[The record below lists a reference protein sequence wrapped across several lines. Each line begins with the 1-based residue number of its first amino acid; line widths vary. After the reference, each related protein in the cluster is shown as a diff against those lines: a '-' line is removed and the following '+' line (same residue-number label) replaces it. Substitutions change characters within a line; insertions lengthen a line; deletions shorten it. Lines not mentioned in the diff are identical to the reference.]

1 MFDALDLQRPPLS
14 TVMSSTTPQQQQQQ
28 QAQQALLQN
37 MPQLINLAKQ
47 GLLNDAQLTQLKNLA
62 RLYGAQRPPNVA
74 GPSTANQTQPA
85 AQVPQPAAQVSQQ
98 PQPAA
103 QAQGQTQIPA
113 APGQAAQPQAVQA
126 PAQNVAAGQKRKSP
140 MPELNTAAQANATS
154 QVPTNALSA
163 TAANFPLLTA
173 AVNPATPQVT
183 PVLTTTNPGP
193 QPWPNTAGP
202 RPTLSQGL
210 ATGSAMI
217 GTPAHIVRTGDTLD
231 VLTAL
236 DTFKKD
242 ASSNSHDHQMRRT
255 IKDLVASIDPN
266 VKIDREVE
274 DMLLDMAD
282 EFIDSV
288 TNFACRLAK
297 HRGSESLDVKDLQL
311 HLERNHN
318 IRIPGF
324 SSDETRLAI
333 SHANPATGHQAPKA
347 PKVDS
352 KSASA
357 KPESEGT
364 KDKDKTANKDK
375 ASKSKAA
382 KAKDT
387 QSNVA
392 LRAARL
398 AAVKALK

>member
-28 QAQQALLQN
+28 QAQQALLQASQTNIQGNAQLTAAIIQN

-98 PQPAA
+98 PQPAT

-183 PVLTTTNPGP
+183 P
-193 QPWPNTAGP
+193 
-202 RPTLSQGL
+202 
-210 ATGSAMI
+210 
-217 GTPAHIVRTGDTLD
+217 
-231 VLTAL
+231 
-236 DTFKKD
+236 
-242 ASSNSHDHQMRRT
+242 
-255 IKDLVASIDPN
+255 
-266 VKIDREVE
+266 
-274 DMLLDMAD
+274 MLLDMAD